1 MSSRR
6 KWCSAAVAPPR
17 RCRSP
22 NWRERGMTLI
32 ELIVAIVI
40 VGIGLAGVLITFT
53 TTIRH
58 SADPMVRKQM
68 SAIADEMMEEILLK
82 PFAVAANA
90 APAACARN
98 TFNDVR
104 DYNGYSSVNICDIDG
119 TTVLTGYNVN
129 VSVSPPAAL
138 PVSLSGVAAT
148 DQLTVRVNVT
158 HESESYSLIGWR
170 TCYAGPTWPC

>member
-1 MSSRR
+1 MARR
-6 KWCSAAVAPPR
+6 SFGA
-17 RCRSP
+17 RSG
-22 NWRERGMTLI
+22 RARGMTLI

-40 VGIGLAGVLITFT
+40 VGIGLAGVLLTFT
-53 TTIRH
+53 TTVRH

-68 SAIADEMMEEILLK
+68 TAIADEMMEEILLK
-82 PFAVAANA
+82 PFAVT
-90 APAACARN
+90 APNPPFAGCARLA
-98 TFNDVR
+98 FNDVR

-119 TTVLTGYNVN
+119 TTVLNGYNVS
-129 VSVSPPAAL
+129 VSVSPPAAS
-138 PVSLSGVAAT
+138 PVPLSGVAAT